1 MNKTTISY
9 NKKAKLKN
17 PILVVG
23 LPGIGNV
30 GSLVGE
36 HIRNETSASKFATLH
51 SPFFP
56 HHVIMGRKGGVRM
69 VSNRFYHFK
78 NKNGRSIVLLLGDV
92 QAASPKGQYD
102 VNEKIIKFF
111 KSLGGKTAFTIGG
124 YSMGAQYV
132 QKPRVFGVSNSKP
145 LMQSLS
151 KQGVSFGEV
160 GGTIWGSAG
169 LIPAMSKKY
178 EIESACIM
186 GETSMLEI
194 DANAAKAVLEVIKK
208 IINIDINLEN
218 LDKIKTETEKILND
232 IENVSKG
239 LQEGQ
244 QGGKPPSNDLFTYI
258 R

>member
-1 MNKTTISY
+1 MNKTTIY
-9 NKKAKLKN
+9 YKKNLKFKN

-36 HIRNETSASKFATLH
+36 HIRNETDATKVATLY

-78 NKNGRSIVLLLGDV
+78 NKSGRSILLLLGDV
-92 QAASPKGQYD
+92 QAASPRGQYS

-111 KSLGGKTAFTIGG
+111 KSLGGKTAYTIGG
-124 YSMGAQYV
+124 YSIGAQYI
-132 QKPRVFGVSNSKP
+132 QKPRVFGVSNSKA
-145 LMQSLS
+145 LIQTLS

-178 EIESACIM
+178 DIESACIM

-194 DANAAKAVLEVIKK
+194 DANAAKAVLEVVKK
-208 IINIDINLEN
+208 IINIDINMEN
-218 LDKIKTETEKILND
+218 LEKIKTETEKIISD
-232 IENVSKG
+232 IENISKSA
-239 LQEGQ
+239 QEGQ
-244 QGGKPPSNDLFTYI
+244 PGGRPSNDMFTYI